1 MSVVWLSIVCLGKG
15 SFEKKKKVKNFLNL
29 CPDPPPPKKLRK
41 TKIYFFSMLT
51 QQIFS
56 AGEEKNLWKKIEKYC
71 TFGHYHEDYPSS
83 TGQKGVPPHMKKNFL
98 CRFGWIRTWKN
109 KNKKVK
115 KMRKVCPDPPTLLRN
130 FLTFFFFRMNPSL
143 MIIMF
148 IQGTIYNV
156 RKWMVTSHF
165 IRSLF
170 I

>member
-1 MSVVWLSIVCLGKG
+1 
-15 SFEKKKKVKNFLNL
+15 
-29 CPDPPPPKKLRK
+29 
-41 TKIYFFSMLT
+41 MLT

-143 MIIMF
+143 RAWLHINNYDLF
-148 IQGTIYNV
+148 NYSRNTHWSGTSKVSPPHGVDGYCTEVSQTCLIFSITKPL
-156 RKWMVTSHF
+156 R
-165 IRSLF
+165 
-170 I
+170 